1 LNKKGLNNFKE
12 KESMSEKMILI
23 THAEKTIQKKKLF
36 SISDFSV
43 NKGEISI
50 ITGKSGAGKTTFL
63 NILGLNDTFTKG
75 SYLLFNKKAD
85 HYSTKQKLLLKRERI
100 AFLFQDYGLVEYE
113 TIGFNLEI
121 GLKYVKLSKQEKTL
135 LMRQALEQVR
145 LDKKL
150 NTPISSLSGGEKQR
164 IALARIMLKPSDLI
178 LADEPTGS
186 LDAQNRDHI
195 AEHLVEFTK
204 KGKSLVMATHD
215 PELVKLGDKQLV
227 I

>member
-1 LNKKGLNNFKE
+1 ML
-12 KESMSEKMILI
+12 EKMIYI
-23 THAEKTIQKKKLF
+23 THAEKTIQKKTLF

-50 ITGKSGAGKTTFL
+50 ITGKSGAGKTTLL

-85 HYSTKQKLLLKRERI
+85 HYSAKQKLLLKRQRI

-135 LMRQALEQVR
+135 LMRQALEQVH

-164 IALARIMLKPSDLI
+164 IALARIILKPSDLI

-195 AEHLVEFTK
+195 AELLAGLTK